1 MVTLSLLSSRGLSSP
16 HNEQSQKTLPRRDAQ
31 GRRWWHSP
39 LSSFIMEESLRAVCL
54 ESTFTMSTIT
64 QEHIDQ
70 LVSGAH
76 WDPLAILGPHRREQ
90 NDSATLII
98 RCFLPEADHAAV
110 LVASPEPRA
119 FPMSRIHES
128 GLFEA
133 VLPKVPEASRY
144 RLRVTDYAGQVT
156 ERYDPYAFA
165 PLLSDFD
172 LHLFSEGRF
181 FKAYETLG
189 SHLRAIDGIAGI
201 HFVVWAPNAAR
212 VSVVGD
218 FNQWDGRRHPM
229 TNRGATGLW
238 ELFIP
243 GLRDGT
249 LYKYEIRARGQ
260 DTILLKADPYAVA
273 SELRP
278 KTASV
283 ARDISSYEWNDG
295 AWMERRRTSDPLR
308 VPLAVYE
315 VHLGSWMRV
324 PEEDHRWL
332 TYRELAQHLI
342 PYVKDMGYTH
352 VELMPVTEHPFDASW
367 GYQATGYFA
376 VTSRYGSPEDFMA
389 FVDMAHQAGIG
400 VLMDWAPA
408 HFPDDAHGLSQFDGT
423 HLYDHA
429 DPRLGYHPEWRSRI
443 FNYGRVEV
451 RTFLMNSALFWLDR
465 YHIDGLRVDAVASM
479 LYLDYGRKAGEWL
492 PNQFGGHENLDA
504 VLFLKDLNILVHR
517 DHPGAIMLAEES
529 TSWAGVSRPTYAGG
543 LGFTFKWNMGWM
555 HDMLDYFSHDP
566 VHRVYHQNQL
576 TFGLLYAFNE
586 NFMLPLSHDEVVHG
600 KGSLIN
606 KMPGDEW
613 QQFANLRA
621 LYGLMYGHPGKKMLF
636 MGGEFGQRHEW
647 NHDRSLDWHV
657 LQYAYHK
664 GVQTL
669 VRDLNRLYQSEAALH
684 AIDHDWHGFQWVD
697 FHDAANSIIAFL
709 RKAPDAQDHIL
720 CVCNFTPVP
729 RYNYCLGAPREGFYR
744 EVLNTDASIY
754 GGANIGNGGGLYA
767 QAQSSH
773 GFPFSLHIALPPLS
787 VLFLKPRDA

>member
-1 MVTLSLLSSRGLSSP
+1 MSTLSR
-16 HNEQSQKTLPRRDAQ
+16 Q
-31 GRRWWHSP
+31 
-39 LSSFIMEESLRAVCL
+39 
-54 ESTFTMSTIT
+54 
-64 QEHIDQ
+64 HIEQ
-70 LVSGAH
+70 LVSGSH
-76 WDPLAILGPHRREQ
+76 WDPLAILGPHTREQ
-90 NDSATLII
+90 NGSSALVI
-98 RCFLPEADHAAV
+98 RCFLPEAHEAAV
-110 LVASPEPRA
+110 LVSSAGERA
-119 FPMSRIHES
+119 FAMSRIHES

-133 VLPKVPEASRY
+133 VLPQWPNRSHY
-144 RLRVTDYAGQVT
+144 RLRVTDYAGRVS
-156 ERYDPYAFA
+156 ERHDPYAFA

-172 LHLFSEGRF
+172 LHLFAEGTF

-189 SHLRAIDGIAGI
+189 SHLRTIDGIAGI
-201 HFVVWAPNAAR
+201 HFVVWAPNAGR

-229 TNRGATGLW
+229 TNRGTTGLW

-243 GLRDGT
+243 ALTDGT
-249 LYKYEIRARGQ
+249 LYKYEVRPRSQ
-260 DTILLKADPYAVA
+260 DAILLKADPYAVA

-283 ARDISSYEWNDG
+283 ARDISSYQWSDH
-295 AWMERRRTSDPLR
+295 AWMESRRGRDPLQI
-308 VPLAVYE
+308 PLSVYE

-324 PEEDHRWL
+324 PEEQQRWL
-332 TYRELAQHLI
+332 TYRELAEKLI

-352 VELMPVTEHPFDASW
+352 LELMPVTEHPFDGSW
-367 GYQATGYFA
+367 GYQSTGYFA
-376 VTSRYGSPEDFMA
+376 VTSRYGTPEDFMA
-389 FVDMAHQAGIG
+389 FVDAAHQAGIG

-429 DPRLGYHPEWRSRI
+429 DSRLGYHPEWHSRI

-451 RTFLMNSALFWLDR
+451 RNFLLNSALFWLDR

-479 LYLDYGRKAGEWL
+479 LYLDYGRKAGEWI

-504 VLFLKDLNILVHR
+504 VLFLKDLNVLVHR
-517 DHPGAIMLAEES
+517 DFPGAVMLAEES
-529 TSWAGVSRPTYAGG
+529 TSWGGVSRPTYTGG

-555 HDMLDYFSHDP
+555 HDMLEYFSHNP
-566 VHRVYHQNQL
+566 VHRPYHQNQL

-613 QQFANLRA
+613 QQFANLRS

-636 MGGEFGQRHEW
+636 MGGEFGQRQEW
-647 NHDRSLDWHV
+647 NHDSSLDWHL

-664 GVQTL
+664 GLQDL
-669 VRDLNRLYQSEAALH
+669 VKDLNRLYRSESALH
-684 AIDHDWHGFQWVD
+684 AIDHDWQGFQWVD
-697 FHDAANSIIAFL
+697 FHDAANSIVAFL
-709 RKAPDAQDHIL
+709 RKGPGPSDQIL

-729 RYNYCLGAPREGFYR
+729 RYDYRIGAPQDGFYR
-744 EVLNTDASIY
+744 ELLNTDASIY
-754 GGANIGNGGGLYA
+754 GGGNMGNGGGL
-767 QAQSSH
+767 QAQPQPSH
-773 GFPFSLHIALPPLS
+773 GFPYSLHLILPPLS
-787 VLFLKPRDA
+787 VLFLKRAT

>member
-1 MVTLSLLSSRGLSSP
+1 M
-16 HNEQSQKTLPRRDAQ
+16 A
-31 GRRWWHSP
+31 P
-39 LSSFIMEESLRAVCL
+39 LSRTIVRA
-54 ESTFTMSTIT
+54 TYATMSNLSQQQI
-64 QEHIDQ
+64 EQ
-70 LVSGAH
+70 LVKGHH
-76 WDPLAILGPHRREQ
+76 WDPLAVLGLHATQQ
-90 NDSATLII
+90 NGSAEVVI
-98 RCFLPEADHAAV
+98 RCFLPEAKE
-110 LVASPEPRA
+110 ASVYVDTSEQPA
-119 FPMSRIHES
+119 IPMERVHES

-133 VLPKVPEASRY
+133 VLREAPSRSPY
-144 RLRVTDYAGQVT
+144 RVRLVDFAGQVS

-172 LHLFSEGRF
+172 LHLFAEGTF
-181 FKAYETLG
+181 LKAYDTLG
-189 SHLRAIDGIAGI
+189 AHLRTVNGIAGI

-212 VSVVGD
+212 VSIVGD

-238 ELFIP
+238 ELFVP
-243 GLRDGT
+243 ELADGT
-249 LYKYEIRARGQ
+249 LYKYEIRPRDR
-260 DTILLKADPYAVA
+260 DTILLKADPYAFA

-283 ARDISSYEWNDG
+283 AHDLSHYTWNDHS
-295 AWMERRRTSDPLR
+295 WMEARRRRDPLKTP
-308 VPLAVYE
+308 VAVYE

-324 PEEDHRWL
+324 PEEGDRWL
-332 TYRELAQHLI
+332 TYRELAAKLI

-352 VELMPVTEHPFDASW
+352 LELMPVTEHPFDASW
-367 GYQATGYFA
+367 GYQSTGYFA
-376 VTSRYGSPEDFMA
+376 ATRRYGTPEDFMA
-389 FVDMAHQAGIG
+389 FVDAAHQADIG

-408 HFPDDAHGLSQFDGT
+408 HFPDDPHGLSQFDGT

-429 DPRLGYHPEWRSRI
+429 DPRLGYHPEWHSRI

-451 RTFLMNSALFWLDR
+451 RNFLMNSALFWLDR

-479 LYLDYGRKAGEWL
+479 LYLDYARKAGEWI
-492 PNQFGGHENLDA
+492 PNQFGGHENLNA
-504 VLFLKDLNILVHR
+504 VLFLKDLNVSVHR
-517 DHPGAIMLAEES
+517 EFPGVMMLAEES

-555 HDMLDYFSHDP
+555 HDMLEYFSHDP
-566 VHRVYHQNQL
+566 VHRTYHQNQL

-636 MGGEFGQRHEW
+636 MGGEFGQRQEW
-647 NHDRSLDWHV
+647 RHDGSLDWHV
-657 LQYAYHK
+657 LVYTFHR
-664 GVQTL
+664 GVQNL
-669 VRDLNRLYQSEAALH
+669 VRDLNLLYRAEPALH
-684 AIDHDWHGFQWVD
+684 AIDHDWPGFQWVD

-709 RKAPDAQDHIL
+709 RKSVDPEEHIL

-729 RYNYCLGAPREGFYR
+729 RYDYRIGVPRDGYYR
-744 EVLNTDASIY
+744 EVLNTDASTY
-754 GGANIGNGGGLYA
+754 GGGNMGNQGGLHA
-767 QAQSSH
+767 QWIPSH
-773 GFPFSLHIALPPLS
+773 GLPFSLALTLPPLS
-787 VLFLKPRDA
+787 VLFLKADA